1 MLLMLL
7 TTLRVGPV
15 EGNCIK
21 KKYVYLYIYW
31 LHSCP
36 SYVLKMV
43 A

>member
-21 KKYVYLYIYW
+21 KKYVYLYIYIG
-31 LHSCP
+31 
-36 SYVLKMV
+36 YTVVLAMS
-43 A
+43 